1 MPVELGRLCVEFPI
15 FSAYLDPMTNLK
27 SSPVR
32 HVALAVSGMHCAAC
46 VTRIEQNLAQVPG
59 VGKSHVNLATGRVDV
74 DFTEGLAAPQDLI
87 AAVAKAGYQATQWRG
102 LSGGGYDAM
111 LLKIIVCGLLSLP
124 LLLPMAWHYGY
135 TGITLSPWLLL
146 ALATPV
152 QFWGGWQFYAGTVRA
167 LKNQTLNMD
176 VLAAVGS
183 SVAYGISAWRVAQG
197 HGELA
202 FEASALVITF
212 LLVGKWLEARVRR
225 QAVAAVHHLVTLQPQ
240 QVRRVEVGGREN
252 MVALSDVKV
261 GDTLAVW
268 TGERVPLD
276 GQLTVGQGSFDFS
289 LITGEATPRV
299 LGQDDAVIAGA
310 LCLGGRVTL
319 KVAARVGETMLD
331 RLADMVAVAQASR
344 APIQRMTDTIAGYF
358 VFAVIICAIAA
369 LGLWS
374 FLHND
379 IDSGL
384 RAAMSV
390 LLMACPCALGL
401 AVPIVVSVAIGHAAR
416 YGILI
421 RDAATLERAAMTT
434 TVIFDKTGTLSL
446 GRPELAETLAL
457 GAFSSDQVLAGAAAL
472 NQHVNHPLAE
482 ALRAIAASKIAPT
495 AMPTLQ
501 GAAEVVYGRGVQGKM
516 QDGRTLICGNLLYMD
531 QHKIPLDDAAVT
543 AAAWEERGR
552 SLVWLAELSPTPTLL
567 GVMAFRDS
575 VRPEAQ
581 AAVTRLLQGRYLLA
595 VLSGDNKHN
604 TLSVAKRLGIGQ
616 TTGEALPQDKIHEIQ
631 KRQKWGEVI
640 AMVGDGMNDAPALAA
655 ADLGIAMCNGVAAAD
670 AAAPVRLLR
679 DDLRL
684 VPALLSL
691 AKMAHG
697 MMIVNICWAIIFNMI
712 ALPLAII
719 GQVPPHLAA
728 LSMGLS
734 SLAVVGMA
742 LSLKWWRPHV

>member
-1 MPVELGRLCVEFPI
+1 
-15 FSAYLDPMTNLK
+15 MTNIK
-27 SSPVR
+27 SAPVR
-32 HVALAVSGMHCAAC
+32 HLVLAVTGMHCAAC
-46 VTRIEQNLAQVPG
+46 VTRIEQTLMQVPG
-59 VGKSHVNLATGRVDV
+59 VSKTAVNLVTGRVDI
-74 DFTEGLAAPQDLI
+74 DFTEGMVAQRDLI
-87 AAVAKAGYQATQWRG
+87 AAVAQAGYRAGMWG
-102 LSGGGYDAM
+102 GAGASESDSG
-111 LLKIIVCGLLSLP
+111 LLKIFICGFLSLP
-124 LLLPMAWHYGY
+124 LLLPMFMGKEVLDA
-135 TGITLSPWLLL
+135 IVAPWLLL
-146 ALATPV
+146 ALASIV
-152 QFWGGWQFYAGTVRA
+152 QFWGGWKFYYGAAHA
-167 LKNQTLNMD
+167 LKNQNLNMD
-176 VLAAVGS
+176 VLAAFGS
-183 SVAYGISAWRVAQG
+183 SVAYGVSAWRVVHGQ
-197 HGELA
+197 GELL
-202 FEASALVITF
+202 FEASALVILF
-212 LLVGKWLEARVRR
+212 LMFGQWLEGRVRR
-225 QAVAAVHHLVTLQPQ
+225 QSIAAVHHLITLQPQ
-240 QVRRVEVGGREN
+240 QVRRIETGGREN
-252 MVALSDVKV
+252 MVALAEVKV

-276 GQLTVGQGSFDFS
+276 GELVGGQGSFDFS
-289 LITGEATPRV
+289 LITGEAAPRV
-299 LGQDDAVIAGA
+299 LGAGDSVIAGA
-310 LCLGGRVTL
+310 LCLGGNVAMNVTTL
-319 KVAARVGETMLD
+319 VGQTMLD

-358 VFAVIICAIAA
+358 IFAVIICAIGA

-374 FLHND
+374 FLRDD
-379 IDSGL
+379 IDMGL
-384 RAAMSV
+384 QTALSV

-401 AVPIVVSVAIGHAAR
+401 AVPIVITVAIGQAAR

-421 RDAATLERAAMTT
+421 RDAATLERAASIT

-457 GAFSSDQVLAGAAAL
+457 GSFSGDQVLAEAAAL

-482 ALRAIAASKIAPT
+482 ALRTIASGKIAPT
-495 AMPTLQ
+495 SMPVLQ
-501 GAAEVVYGRGVQGKM
+501 SPAEIVHGRGVLGTM
-516 QDGRTLICGNLLYMD
+516 QDGRKLICGNLQFMD
-531 QHKIPLDDAAVT
+531 QHKVPLDDAAVT

-552 SLVWLAELSPTPTLL
+552 ALVWLAELTPLPALL

-581 AAVTRLLQGRYLLA
+581 DAIGRLQQGHYMLA

-616 TTGEALPQDKIHEIQ
+616 SNGEALPQDKIQEIQ

-670 AAAPVRLLR
+670 AASPVRLLR

-697 MMIVNICWAIIFNMI
+697 LMFVNICWAIVFNAI

-719 GQVPPHLAA
+719 GRVPPHMAA
-728 LSMGLS
+728 LGMGLS
-734 SLAVVGMA
+734 SLAVICMA
-742 LSLKWWRPHV
+742 MTLKWWRPHV